1 MRHFFTPGRIFCLAI
16 ALALLGLGVAALM
29 TDTQTVT
36 AETSLIEAHKQG
48 VGMLTDKGAS
58 QTFTAP
64 ENNLAAVSVMFSN
77 YAKKVKEGTLTLQ
90 LADETGAALARQD
103 YPVGELRNSA
113 FVTLELPEA
122 IADSAGRAYTLTAS
136 SDCVEHKGVTV
147 RMGPL
152 DAPREGVTLTL
163 ADGSTDT
170 ENAMNLRLVY
180 RTTAYGWMA
189 AMTCWLVALCF
200 AACVPLAGGKER
212 RHA

>member
-1 MRHFFTPGRIFCLAI
+1 MRHFFTPGRIFCLMMT
-16 ALALLGLGVAALM
+16 LALLGLGVAGLLA
-29 TDTQTVT
+29 DTQTVT

-48 VGMLTDKGAS
+48 VGMLTAQGAS
-58 QTFTAP
+58 QTFVAP

-90 LADETGAALARQD
+90 LTDEAGVVLARQD
-103 YPVGELRNSA
+103 YPVSELRNSA
-113 FVTLELPEA
+113 FVTLELPAA
-122 IADSAGRAYTLTAS
+122 IPDSAGRGYTLTAA
-136 SDCVEHKGVTV
+136 SDCVEQKGVTV

-152 DAPREGVTLTL
+152 DAPREGLTLTL
-163 ADGSTDT
+163 ADGATDT

-189 AMTCWLVALCF
+189 AMTCFLAALCF
-200 AACVPLAGGKER
+200 AACIPLAGGKER